1 MRTTVGIIALSLLA
15 AVSLF
20 GQQRDV
26 ERPRRD
32 FEGLRGGYD
41 IPARGGTF
49 SGQAQPQRHTPQ
61 PGSSQSAPA
70 GSGYSAGRTGYSYGF
85 GAYDCYYPS
94 LGWTFNP
101 NRCLI
106 LYSLLWQRWGI
117 MRPDLFP
124 KVKREEELYLRK
136 EALDLA
142 LNDALDEVKRLEDA
156 LAALSQRVKA
166 SEPAL
171 AGGSDKQK
179 REEIKKLVERIR
191 WHAQQIQEDQ
201 IIDLLDVRRDQ
212 DLLRDVRLDR
222 MSLSD
227 KLQRLEELTASLRSA
242 LEGLRGG
249 KSAAVV
255 SVSALEGPSVRALAR
270 GIEKVAGRIKV

>member
-1 MRTTVGIIALSLLA
+1 MKTTAGIIALLLLA
-15 AVSLF
+15 AVSLY

-32 FEGLRGGYD
+32 FEGLRGGHD
-41 IPARGGTF
+41 IPARGSVF
-49 SGQAQPQRHTPQ
+49 SGQAQPQRQPSQ
-61 PGSSQSAPA
+61 PGGSQPAPG
-70 GSGYSAGRTGYSYGF
+70 GSGYSYGRAGYSYGF
-85 GAYDCYYPS
+85 GSYDCYYPS

-117 MRPDLFP
+117 LRPDLFP
-124 KVKREEELYLRK
+124 NVKREEELYLRK

-142 LNDALDEVKRLEDA
+142 LNDALDEVKRLENA
-156 LAALSQRVKA
+156 LAALAEKA
-166 SEPAL
+166 RARRSA
-171 AGGSDKQK
+171 SDGAAEKQE
-179 REEIKKLVERIR
+179 REEIKRLAERVR
-191 WHAQQIQEDQ
+191 WHARQIQEDQ
-201 IIDLLDVRRDQ
+201 IISLLDVRRDQ
-212 DLLRDVRLDR
+212 DVLREIKLDR

-242 LEGLRGG
+242 LEGLRGR
-249 KSAAVV
+249 KSPAVV
-255 SVSALEGPSVRALAR
+255 SVNVLEGPSVRALAR